1 MQSEACPRGESL
13 GEQRVCGAEARDP
26 SKLRGHGP
34 PVFDHPAV
42 VPRHE
47 QLVVSPTGRYDP
59 LIVDR
64 WGFCMTT
71 VTVSEKYQVVIP
83 KAVRESLQIRPG
95 QKLEVIVYEGRAE
108 LVPVGD
114 LREARG
120 FLRGIDTEVPREV
133 DRV

>member
-1 MQSEACPRGESL
+1 MTAG
-13 GEQRVCGAEARDP
+13 
-26 SKLRGHGP
+26 
-34 PVFDHPAV
+34 
-42 VPRHE
+42 
-47 QLVVSPTGRYDP
+47 TG
-59 LIVDR
+59 
-64 WGFCMTT
+64 
-71 VTVSEKYQVVIP
+71 SEKNQVVIH

-120 FLRGIDTEVPREV
+120 FLRGIDTEVPREA